1 VQDGEWIAGE
11 ELLEVEVLDGE
22 LVEYAVER
30 VELPLPETARGRLP
44 SWLPVPGVQTAVA
57 AATGFVAGAAT
68 LALLRRYALTRV
80 ESPATVWGADH
91 PRHDHGG
98 EYPGNGYRHGQA
110 RTFVIHIRPLPQ
122 HPS

>member
-1 VQDGEWIAGE
+1 MGP

-22 LVEYAVER
+22 LVEYEVER
-30 VELPLPETARGRLP
+30 VELPLAETAGGRLP
-44 SWLPVPGVQTAVA
+44 SWLAVPGVQTAVA
-57 AATGFVAGAAT
+57 VATGFVAGAAT

-80 ESPATVWGADH
+80 ESSANGWGADH
-91 PRHDHGG
+91 PRHEHGG
-98 EYPGNGYRHGQA
+98 EYPGHAYRHGQA